1 MVLFR
6 YPEQRRSIK
15 WLKKWVE
22 DNRAVTDSVIQI
34 VIVLAT
40 LMLAVL
46 ILAPL
51 QQQAG
56 ERVETIAKNN
66 TQINTTWTAIVDAAW
81 GALSMFSIVPYVVVF
96 IVILG
101 LILMIGR
108 RT

>member
-6 YPEQRRSIK
+6 YPKQRRSIK
-15 WLKKWVE
+15 WLKKLVE

-56 ERVETIAKNN
+56 ARVAVINDA
-66 TQINTTWTAIVDAAW
+66 QVNTTWTDIVNAAW

-108 RT
+108 R